1 MKVVVAEK
9 ISRRGIELLKSER
22 WKVVEA
28 FSAEELAR
36 TLKDAYALIVRGSV
50 RVTAEML
57 ARAPTLRVVGRA
69 GVGVDNVDL
78 EAATK
83 RGVLVLNTPGGNAVS
98 VAEHTL
104 ALMLALARAIP
115 QANQSVKQGR
125 WEKKL
130 FMGRELREKT
140 LGIVGLGRT
149 GVEVAK
155 RARALEMK
163 VVAYDPYVTPVVA
176 SEANAELVSLK
187 RLLGESDYISLHV
200 TLTPETADLIDA
212 AALARMKTGVRII
225 NCSRGEVIEER
236 DLAEAIRAGKV
247 AGAALDVFNQEPPL
261 PNHPLAS
268 LPQVIVTPH
277 IAGSTEEAQKVVG
290 YRIAEQVREY
300 LKHGVII
307 HAVNVPAPSPDEY
320 RKQQPHLQLAE
331 RLGAFVAQIA
341 EGNQRAVRIAYF
353 GKLSEMNT
361 NLLRNTALQGV
372 LNRVLSEKANLVN
385 AASIAAERGILLEES
400 RSSSRTEFADS
411 VRVGLQTDRAEV
423 VAEGTVLLHGA
434 FPRLLA
440 VDGIRIEAP
449 LTGNLLFF
457 KNSDVPGV
465 IGRIGTL
472 LGRRHVNIANFS
484 LGRRENRGRRKGPA
498 EAVAVV
504 HYDGAR
510 VPDPVLAE
518 LRKIPAVRFVR
529 AVEIG

>member
-22 WKVVEA
+22 WKVVETP
-28 FSAEELAR
+28 STEELPWA
-36 TLKDAYALIVRGSV
+36 LKDADALILRGGV
-50 RVTAEML
+50 QVTTEVL
-57 ARAPTLRVVGRA
+57 ERAPTLRVVGRA

-104 ALMLALARAIP
+104 ALMFALARAIP

-125 WEKKL
+125 WEKKH

-140 LGIVGLGRT
+140 LGVVGLGRT

-163 VVAYDPYVTPVVA
+163 VLAHDPYVTPVVA

-187 RLLGESDYISLHV
+187 RLLAESDYISLHV
-200 TLTPETADLIDA
+200 TLTPETAGLINA
-212 AALARMKTGVRII
+212 ATLARMKPGVRII
-225 NCSRGEVIEER
+225 NCARGEVINER

-247 AGAALDVFNQEPPL
+247 AGAALDVLHQEPPL

-268 LPQVIVTPH
+268 LPQVIATPH
-277 IAGSTEEAQKVVG
+277 IAGSTEEAQEVVG

-307 HAVNVPAPSPDEY
+307 NAVNVPAPSPDEY
-320 RKQQPHLQLAE
+320 RKLQPHLQLAE
-331 RLGAFVAQIA
+331 RLGALLAQIA
-341 EGNQRAVRIAYF
+341 EGNQLAVRIAYF
-353 GKLSEMNT
+353 GKLAEMNT
-361 NLLRNTALQGV
+361 SLLRNAALKGV
-372 LNRVLSEKANLVN
+372 LNRVLAEKVNLVN
-385 AASIAAERGILLEES
+385 AASIAADRGMRLEES
-400 RSSSRTEFADS
+400 RSSSRAEFTDS
-411 VRVGLQTDRAEV
+411 VRISLQTDRAEA
-423 VAEGTVLLHGA
+423 VAEGTVLLHNP

-440 VDGIRIEAP
+440 VDGIHIEAP

-457 KNSDVPGV
+457 KNTDVPGV

-472 LGRRHVNIANFS
+472 LGRRRVNIANFS
-484 LGRRENRGRRKGPA
+484 LGRRENSSRRKGRV
-498 EAVAVV
+498 EAVAVI
-504 HYDGAR
+504 HYDGPR
-510 VPDPVLAE
+510 VSNSVLAE
-518 LRKIPAVRFVR
+518 LRRIPAVRFVR

>member
-22 WKVVEA
+22 WKVVET
-28 FSAEELAR
+28 SGAEELPRA
-36 TLKDAYALIVRGSV
+36 LKNAHALIVRGAV
-50 RVTAEML
+50 RVTAEL
-57 ARAPTLRVVGRA
+57 LERAPTLRVVGRA

-78 EAATK
+78 ETATK

-130 FMGRELREKT
+130 FMGRELRQKT

-155 RARALEMK
+155 RARALEMR
-163 VVAYDPYVTPVVA
+163 VVAHDPYVTPVVA
-176 SEANAELVSLK
+176 SEANVELVSLK

-212 AALARMKTGVRII
+212 AALARMKRGVRII
-225 NCSRGEVIEER
+225 NCSRGEVIDER
-236 DLAEAIRAGKV
+236 ALAEAIRAGKV

-268 LPQVIVTPH
+268 LPQVIGTPH
-277 IAGSTEEAQKVVG
+277 IAGSTEEAQEVVG

-300 LKHGVII
+300 LKQGVII

-320 RKQQPHLQLAE
+320 RKQQPHLKLAE

-353 GKLSEMNT
+353 GKLAEMNT
-361 NLLRNTALQGV
+361 SLLRNAVLQGV
-372 LNRVLSEKANLVN
+372 LNRVLAEKANLVN
-385 AASIAAERGILLEES
+385 AASIAAERGMLLEES
-400 RSSSRTEFADS
+400 RRSGRAEFTDS
-411 VRVGLQTDRAEV
+411 VRVSLQTDRAEV
-423 VAEGTVLLHGA
+423 AAEGTVLLHNPL
-434 FPRLLA
+434 PRLLG
-440 VDGIRIEAP
+440 VDGIHIEAP

-457 KNSDVPGV
+457 KNTDVPGV

-484 LGRRENRGRRKGPA
+484 LGRRENSSRRKGPA
-498 EAVAVV
+498 QAVAVV
-504 HYDGAR
+504 HYDGPR
-510 VPDPVLAE
+510 VADSVLAE